1 MMTCIVTTILLF
13 LPSIFLSSF
22 ITDINSPESS
32 LDTSKI
38 KQPVLGQETPSE
50 NTTNSGPIADAGPDQ
65 TVKSEDQV
73 QLDGTQSYDPDCQ
86 NGNDKWCTKGLEYE
100 WESTY
105 NGPEIKDWQDSDVAK
120 AKPSF
125 TAPSVLDTTELTF
138 ELSVGDDFEWSD
150 PDSITLTVEPTIAD
164 PSQNKLPVA
173 DAGQDQTV
181 GVGQQVYL
189 DGTQSRPEGALN
201 SIDWKQTGGPHV
213 KLSDAHVLQP
223 TFSAPSVDKSKKLT
237 FELVVYGDAGPST
250 PDAVSVRVEPT
261 GEDGR
266 QRQPL
271 QDQSPHESDITFNAT
286 LSSIKDLG
294 LVLKQSNLSELL
306 PFAGLGLVAIG
317 GIVAYG
323 KYKSKKSRRKGGN
336 IAVITRGGIE

>member
-1 MMTCIVTTILLF
+1 MMTCVVTTLLLF
-13 LPSIFLSSF
+13 LPSIFLSGV

-32 LDTSKI
+32 LNTSKVI
-38 KQPVLGQETPSE
+38 EPVLAQETPSE
-50 NTTNSGPIADAGPDQ
+50 NTTNSKPIAEAGPDQ
-65 TVKSEDQV
+65 TVKSGDQV

-86 NGNDKWCTKGLEYE
+86 NGNDKWCTKRLEYE
-100 WESTY
+100 WEPQY
-105 NGPEIKDWQDSDVAK
+105 DGPEIKDWQDSDVAK

-125 TAPSVLDTTELTF
+125 TVPSVLETTELTF
-138 ELSVGDDFEWSD
+138 ELWVNDDFGWNG
-150 PDSITLTVEPTIAD
+150 PDSVTITVEPAIAD
-164 PSQNKLPVA
+164 PSRDQLPVA

-201 SIDWKQTGGPHV
+201 SIDWIQTAGPHV
-213 KLSDAHVLQP
+213 KLSDSHVLQP
-223 TFSAPSVDKSKKLT
+223 TFSAPSVDKSKKLI
-237 FELVVYGDAGPST
+237 FELVVYGGAGPST
-250 PDAVSVRVEPT
+250 PDAVTVRVEPT
-261 GEDGR
+261 GEDG
-266 QRQPL
+266 RQPL

-306 PFAGLGLVAIG
+306 PFAGLGLAAIG

-323 KYKSKKSRRKGGN
+323 IHRSKKSKHKGGN
-336 IAVITRGGIE
+336 VAVITRGGIE

>member
-1 MMTCIVTTILLF
+1 MTTCVVTTILLF
-13 LPSIFLSSF
+13 LPSIFLSGL

-32 LDTSKI
+32 LNISKI
-38 KQPVLGQETPSE
+38 MQPVLAQETPSE
-50 NTTNSGPIADAGPDQ
+50 NTTNSEPITDAGPVQTVKSGDQGPIADAGPVQ
-65 TVKSEDQV
+65 TVKSGDQL

-100 WESTY
+100 WEPPY
-105 NGPEIKDWQDSDVAK
+105 DGPETKDCQDSDVAK

-125 TAPSVLDTTELTF
+125 TAPSVLETTELTF
-138 ELSVGDDFEWSD
+138 KLWVKDDFQWSD
-150 PDSITLTVEPTIAD
+150 PDSVTITVEPAIAD
-164 PSQNKLPVA
+164 PSRDQVPVA

-237 FELVVYGDAGPST
+237 FELVVY
-250 PDAVSVRVEPT
+250 VMQVRAH
-261 GEDGR
+261 
-266 QRQPL
+266 Q
-271 QDQSPHESDITFNAT
+271 T
-286 LSSIKDLG
+286 L
-294 LVLKQSNLSELL
+294 
-306 PFAGLGLVAIG
+306 
-317 GIVAYG
+317 
-323 KYKSKKSRRKGGN
+323 
-336 IAVITRGGIE
+336 